1 MGGTENVHPNLAKV
15 PKCPAQDSAES
26 WTDNLRQLPCFTF
39 RTLYKHFAERTE
51 FEVDD
56 GECTDGAQADVES
69 LVDDSDTAGGTPGN
83 KMPPSARKFRSFR
96 GLDKGYRFFR
106 DGHVQKIRRSTTL
119 ACSGDAGKVC
129 YVACNVLPSMRKHRI
144 YNVCVCCTVPPHPD
158 ISVDVRTAY
167 CICPAGLAGSCNH
180 VAALLYALED
190 FVRNGL

>member
-26 WTDNLRQLPCFTF
+26 WTDNLSQLPCFTF

-96 GLDKGYRFFR
+96 GLDKGYRF
-106 DGHVQKIRRSTTL
+106 
-119 ACSGDAGKVC
+119 SGMGTFK
-129 YVACNVLPSMRKHRI
+129 R
-144 YNVCVCCTVPPHPD
+144 
-158 ISVDVRTAY
+158 
-167 CICPAGLAGSCNH
+167 
-180 VAALLYALED
+180 
-190 FVRNGL
+190 FVSPQL